1 MTQSQ
6 FFESESGRY
15 IINATEEVV
24 AHNDLSWSD
33 VFEAIDETEELWR
46 QTLFDALTTPFNEVC
61 ADVMSG
67 VQVNNGHSLSTDFT
81 FRVFDQYGS
90 QKKFKFLRR
99 SSIFLNWFR
108 EAGLLPQKLTAKG
121 LPHTRFPK
129 GFDSVSA
136 ICELGNSEVEDMLRS
151 VLLDPATRQPVDHSA
166 FNSALT
172 YHTENIRRRARA
184 VVNLKDPLTFLNA
197 MFDGTLS
204 AEGKFERN
212 SQQREERLSDLRFLA
227 LLAAG
232 GKIALPAKRIAAK
245 TSAVQNLF
253 PPILKGFFLRHLAG
267 ARSQEIQAAMRYL
280 AVAHKGQ
287 RQVRVADFLIWFCSA
302 NYGKFSDFAPEF
314 LQLVQVATAGEKNN
328 VRPYLS
334 AILEFHDADKVEAKR
349 WDNLLAGRNS
359 KGFAKTPF
367 DLFTMQPELARS
379 VMPVQVR
386 NYEEKTGF
394 PFPNGFDEVIL
405 DWVATLK
412 GLISQLPRNN
422 LYQVNQSAVSWVTYL
437 TTLPLDDQPKN
448 FKEVERNTHI
458 EGNTGYKRFLE
469 NAELEVRVRLR
480 DIHQIMRIW
489 ARDEPDSPV
498 LPIKPETDWTN
509 REKTFRTKRKAIPQ
523 IVVETLLEENA
534 RECDQNRPYAL
545 YRNYAR
551 TRGYGSTLSYGGKRP
566 EEEIPSVAAVIDC
579 ILHLGMRSS
588 SARFLDSGEADEYSV
603 DLDTVKETPNTSQ
616 LAKEGVQN
624 GFLQRMQVGP
634 NEWVPSFLMLR
645 NKTIDVHEV
654 PYAPKALIRRL
665 QFILDRQRTWNPIQE
680 PVYAVEKDEETQN
693 LEDVQLI
700 YPLFRNPD
708 NLQNKPVSYVRVTN
722 WWRELLKHCEPIVHR
737 KRQEI
742 IGKDCEK
749 ISFFDVSGSPMWDI
763 HSIRVTV
770 VTALLD
776 MGVSPTIVQHLVGH
790 KSPIMTLHYEAVNAG
805 KISRTITQALEERRL
820 AASEAIGNART
831 EEELDD
837 VLETVLGGVASE
849 MSGSDYKLPS
859 QGAFATGS
867 RIKDGTGAFSVFS
880 HGVCPGGDCAQ
891 GGEKKGPFYLG
902 VHRDKACSRCRFRIT
917 GPAFLAGLELNAN
930 ILMSEIAE
938 STRKEK
944 ALNKELLELNK
955 AGKPAA
961 WLESRLAHERDFRDE
976 LWADWAA
983 EASTIRECILM
994 QTGKVKNLPALP
1006 EEISISFE
1014 EKGRL
1019 SMFQD
1024 LIEKSGAI
1032 TGSIADLPIG
1042 YEEIRDRMLWDIAAE
1057 CNVAKHLI
1065 QLPKAQRDRA
1075 LNDFGSLVCDQ
1086 ADFHGVEP
1094 EEIAEYLSETKVI
1107 EQLFGDEIL
1116 LQVEAAE

>member
-6 FFESESGRY
+6 LFESDSGRY
-15 IINATEEVV
+15 IINATGEVV
-24 AHNDLSWSD
+24 AHSDLNWSD
-33 VFEAIDETEELWR
+33 VFEAIDEIEELWR
-46 QTLFDALTTPFNEVC
+46 QIMFDALTSPFNEVC

-67 VQVNNGHSLSTDFT
+67 LRTNNGHSVSDDFT
-81 FRVFDQYGS
+81 FRVFDQYGN
-90 QKKFKFLRR
+90 QRKFRHFRR
-99 SSIFLNWFR
+99 SSIFLKWFSEQNR
-108 EAGLLPQKLTAKG
+108 LPQKLTVRG

-136 ICELGNSEVEDMLRS
+136 ICDLSRSEVEDMLRS
-151 VLLDPATRQPVDHSA
+151 ILLDPEAREAVDHSA
-166 FNSALT
+166 FSGTLAL
-172 YHTENIRRRARA
+172 HTSSIRQRARA
-184 VVNLKDPLTFLNA
+184 AVNSKEPMQFLNA
-197 MFDGTLS
+197 LFEGSLHT
-204 AEGKFERN
+204 EGKSGRTT
-212 SQQREERLSDLRFLA
+212 QDREERLSDLRFLV
-227 LLAAG
+227 LFAAQ
-232 GKIALPAKRIAAK
+232 GKILLPAKRIAANPK
-245 TSAVQNLF
+245 AFQFLF
-253 PPILKGFFLRHLAG
+253 PPILKGFLLRHLAA
-267 ARSQEIQAAMRYL
+267 ARSQEIQVAMEYL

-287 RQVRVADFLIWFCSA
+287 RQVRVADFLIWFCCA

-314 LQLVQVATAGEKNN
+314 LQLVQAATAGEKNN

-349 WDNLLAGRNS
+349 WDRLLSGRNS
-359 KGFAKTPF
+359 TGFAKTPF
-367 DLFTMQPELARS
+367 DLFTMQPELVRR
-379 VMPVQVR
+379 VMRVQVR
-386 NYEEKTGF
+386 NYEEKTGL
-394 PFPNGFDEVIL
+394 PFPSGFDEVVL

-412 GLISQLPRNN
+412 GLISHLPRNN
-422 LYQVNQSAVSWVTYL
+422 LSQANQSAVSWITYI
-437 TTLPLDDQPKN
+437 TTLPVDNQPKN
-448 FKEVERNTHI
+448 FNEVERNTHI
-458 EGNTGYKRFLE
+458 EGSTGYKRFLE
-469 NAELEVRVRLR
+469 NAGLEVRVRLR
-480 DIHQIMRIW
+480 DIHQIMKIW
-489 ARDEPDSPV
+489 ASDEPDSPV

-534 RECDQNRPYAL
+534 RECGQNKPYAL
-545 YRNYAR
+545 YRDYVR
-551 TRGYGSTLSYGGKRP
+551 TRGHGSTLSYGGKRP
-566 EEEIPSVAAVIDC
+566 DEEIPSVAAVIDC

-603 DLDTVKETPNTSQ
+603 DLDTVTETPNTSL

-654 PYAPKALIRRL
+654 PYAPRTLIRRL
-665 QFILDRQRTWNPIQE
+665 QYVLDRQRTWNPIQE
-680 PVYAVEKDEETQN
+680 PAYAVEKDEETQN

-708 NLQNKPVSYVRVTN
+708 DLNNKPVSYGRVTN

-742 IGKDCEK
+742 IGEDCEK
-749 ISFFDVSGSPMWDI
+749 INFFDTSGSPMWDI

-790 KSPIMTLHYEAVNAG
+790 KSPVMTLHYEAVNAG
-805 KISRTITQALEERRL
+805 KINRTITQALEERRL
-820 AASEAIGNART
+820 AASDAIGNART

-837 VLETVLGGVASE
+837 VLETVLGGVAAK

-859 QGAFATGS
+859 KDAFAVGNKV
-867 RIKDGTGAFSVFS
+867 KDGPGTFSVFS

-891 GGEKKGPFYLG
+891 GGDKKGPIYLG

-930 ILMSEIAE
+930 ILMCEIVE

-944 ALNKELLELNK
+944 ALNKELMELNK
-955 AGKPAA
+955 AGRPAA
-961 WLESRLAHERDFRDE
+961 FLESRLAHERDYRDE

-983 EASTIRECILM
+983 EARTIKECISM
-994 QTGKVKNLPALP
+994 QTGEVENLPALP

-1019 SMFQD
+1019 SMFHD

-1032 TGSIADLPIG
+1032 TGSTADLPAG
-1042 YEEIRDRMLWDIAAE
+1042 YEEIRDRMLWEIAAE

-1065 QLPKAQRDRA
+1065 QLPKAQRDKA
-1075 LNDFGSLVCDQ
+1075 LSDFGGLICDQ
-1086 ADFHGVEP
+1086 ADVHNVEP
-1094 EEIAEYLSETKVI
+1094 EEIAKYLSETKVI
-1107 EQLFGDEIL
+1107 EKLFGDDSL
-1116 LQVEAAE
+1116 LRMEAEE